1 MTTCWL
7 HSDTFPSGVGA
18 SVSTESSSSRTT
30 SRASQQRR
38 DCNLSGI
45 LIVTVIMFLIFHS
58 PRFSSIRKYKYKY
71 HFLNLCT
78 RLFKSSFIFIK
89 ESPNWLHS
97 LNRDLKSESKPS
109 ELQPCIQNQDYC
121 QHHRVLHHTKC
132 CPLHGKV
139 IYFSHANFSKI
150 APSSSQGFGLHAH
163 LVSLHPSG
171 SSTPSGWCFCH
182 RVVQLSA
189 EISQILPKIKI
200 PAICFIRAGELSTI
214 DYTDLPGKDF
224 WEKVLIG

>member
-1 MTTCWL
+1 
-7 HSDTFPSGVGA
+7 
-18 SVSTESSSSRTT
+18 
-30 SRASQQRR
+30 
-38 DCNLSGI
+38 
-45 LIVTVIMFLIFHS
+45 MFLIFHS
-58 PRFSSIRKYKYKY
+58 PRLSSIRNYKYKYKY

-139 IYFSHANFSKI
+139 FHYSCKLFENCTILIPGVWVTCTFGISTPKRHFNSFRLLVLSSSGSAVSRNFSNFTENKN
-150 APSSSQGFGLHAH
+150 SSDLFYKSWRIINNRLHRSIRKRFLRKSVHWLRSFGF
-163 LVSLHPSG
+163 S
-171 SSTPSGWCFCH
+171 WCKGAATEDGMINWF
-182 RVVQLSA
+182 Q
-189 EISQILPKIKI
+189 
-200 PAICFIRAGELSTI
+200 
-214 DYTDLPGKDF
+214 
-224 WEKVLIG
+224 